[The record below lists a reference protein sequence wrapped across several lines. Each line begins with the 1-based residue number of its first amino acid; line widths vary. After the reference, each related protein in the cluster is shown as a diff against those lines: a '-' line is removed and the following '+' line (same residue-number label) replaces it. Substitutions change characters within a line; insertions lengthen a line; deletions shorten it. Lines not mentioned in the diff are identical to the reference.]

1 MAHKKAGRPA
11 EAEPVKYLAAILMQR
26 DLDTFDELFPAL
38 ESLLGAIDYRG
49 TAHQFDVS
57 DYYED
62 EMGPGLVRLLVSFE
76 PLESPTKLVRVKLN
90 TTVIEER
97 FAADTDRSANI
108 DPGYMDYHKIVLAS
122 FKQGPQK
129 IYLDEGV
136 YADPIMLFQHGEF
149 VSLPWT
155 FPDFKAGYYTGDL
168 TAIRRI
174 YKKARRAGSP

>member
-1 MAHKKAGRPA
+1 MAHEKAGRPA

-38 ESLLGAIDYRG
+38 EDLLGPIDYWG
-49 TAHQFDVS
+49 SAHQFDVS

-76 PLESPTKLVRVKLN
+76 PLESPTKLVKVKLD
-90 TTVIEER
+90 TTVIEEQL
-97 FAADTDRSANI
+97 AADTGRSANI

-129 IYLDEGV
+129 IYLDDGV
-136 YADPIMLFQHGEF
+136 YADPLMLFQHGEF

-155 FPDFKAGYYTGDL
+155 FPDFKAGYYTADL
-168 TAIRRI
+168 TAIRKI
-174 YKKARRAGSP
+174 YKNARRIESP

>member
-49 TAHQFDVS
+49 TAHKFDVS

-97 FAADTDRSANI
+97 FAADADRSANI